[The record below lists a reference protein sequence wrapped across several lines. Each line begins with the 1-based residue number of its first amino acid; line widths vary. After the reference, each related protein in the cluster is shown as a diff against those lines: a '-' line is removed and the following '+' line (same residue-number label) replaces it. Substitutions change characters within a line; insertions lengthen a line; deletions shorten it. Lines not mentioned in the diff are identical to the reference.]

1 MLKLKSD
8 NCFSHFLASNK
19 RIAVFAVALIFG
31 VLLILIGSN
40 FASVDNESPNTAESS
55 IAELCAMTEGVGEC
69 HVHITYR
76 EIDGEACVYAVA
88 IICEGAESVAVRQR
102 LTSLVCSLYG
112 IGANRVEILKM
123 KK

>member
-1 MLKLKSD
+1 MKLKSD
-8 NCFSHFLASNK
+8 SPFSHFLSSDK
-19 RIAVFAVALIFG
+19 RLLLVGIALFLGAMLIFF
-31 VLLILIGSN
+31 GSN
-40 FASVDNESPNTAESS
+40 SPSGSDENQSTSESS
-55 IAELCAMTEGVGEC
+55 IAELCEMTEGVGEC
-69 HVHITYR
+69 RVHITYR
-76 EIDGEACVYAVA
+76 EIDGEQSVYAVA